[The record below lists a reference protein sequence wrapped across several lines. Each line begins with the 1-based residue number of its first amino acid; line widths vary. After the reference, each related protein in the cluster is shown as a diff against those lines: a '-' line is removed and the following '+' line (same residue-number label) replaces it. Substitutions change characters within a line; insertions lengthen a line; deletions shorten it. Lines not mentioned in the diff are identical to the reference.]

1 MKKKLNAAGLLCLL
15 TLAVTVAFSL
25 FTFPADAADNPTPSE
40 AQNVAAACLYDKTHG
55 RTLLMQNADE
65 KLNTSTSAKVMMGLI
80 ACEKLSDRLDEVVT
94 LTEDML
100 KGADG
105 YSMKL
110 KAGEKV
116 KIKDLLYGAICSSY
130 NDAAYALASVCS
142 GSSQSFVSEMNS
154 RASSLGAGST
164 TYTNPIGYPDND
176 AMITTVSDTL
186 KIAIAASD
194 NPLYMEI
201 SSAKAYTVEA
211 TNLSAKRELTNRNKL
226 LVGSYFNSKC
236 YGMNSGISGEAGGW
250 SIVTLAKDDGAEYIC
265 IVLGGK
271 ESEDGSEVYAYDT
284 VNALVNWACNTYNNH
299 TVFKKGESLG
309 EAEIKMTA
317 LGSKTVTYTVQE
329 DCAVYIPN
337 HSNPDVSYKVE
348 YIKEKLIAPVKAGE
362 KIGTALVYC
371 NGALVGEFDIVITE
385 DCEANAV
392 LKVINFIGEY
402 TQSRAFIATLICFV
416 IVLPIVILIVR
427 RHGPR
432 NKGYR
437 KF

>member
-1 MKKKLNAAGLLCLL
+1 M
-15 TLAVTVAFSL
+15 LAVAIASSL
-25 FTFPADAADNPTPSE
+25 FVFPAGAADDPTPPE
-40 AQNVAAACLYDKTHG
+40 AQNVAAACLYDKTHSKA
-55 RTLLMQNADE
+55 LVMQNPDE
-65 KLNTSTSAKVMMGLI
+65 KLNTSTSAKIMMGLL
-80 ACEKLSDRLDEVVT
+80 ACEKLSDRLDETVT

-110 KAGEKV
+110 KVGERI

-130 NDAAYALASVCS
+130 NDAAYALATICS
-142 GSSQSFVSEMNS
+142 GSLQSFVTEMNS

-164 TYTNPIGYPDND
+164 RYTNPIGYPDND
-176 AMITTVSDTL
+176 AMITTLSDTL
-186 KIAIAASD
+186 KIALAASD

-211 TNLSAKRELTNRNKL
+211 TNMSHKKEITNRNKL

-236 YGMNSGISGEAGGW
+236 LGMNAGISGEAGGW
-250 SIVTLAKDDGAEYIC
+250 SIVTLARDDGAEYIC

-271 ESEDGSEVYAYDT
+271 ESEDGSEVYAYNT
-284 VNALVNWACNTYNNH
+284 VNSLINWACSTYNNH
-299 TVFKKGESLG
+299 TVFKKDQALG

-317 LGSKTVTYTVQE
+317 LGSKKVAYTVQ
-329 DCAVYIPN
+329 DDYAVYIPN
-337 HSNPDVSYKVE
+337 HSNPDVSYKVD
-348 YIKEKLIAPVKAGE
+348 YIEEKLIAPVKAGE
-362 KIGTALVYC
+362 KIGVALIYC
-371 NGALVGEFDIVITE
+371 NGTLVGECDVIITE

-402 TQSRAFIATLICFV
+402 TQSRAFIASIICFAV
-416 IVLPIVILIVR
+416 ILPIVLVILHR
-427 RHGPR
+427 RASHHKR
-432 NKGYR
+432 YR